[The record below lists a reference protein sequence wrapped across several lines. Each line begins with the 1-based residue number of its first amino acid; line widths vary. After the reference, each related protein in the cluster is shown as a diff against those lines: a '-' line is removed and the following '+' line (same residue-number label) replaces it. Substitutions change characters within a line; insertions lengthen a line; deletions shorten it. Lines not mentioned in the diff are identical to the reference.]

1 MSSSGQDVDL
11 ELESRPRRQSTRL
24 QGYPSFAHF
33 ISRDGDAAI
42 YRKFSHLS
50 ARSLLYL
57 QSELHELEERLQLLD
72 AEDGKDL
79 ENEEDLDNQQVQ
91 KAARNW
97 DYYSDQ
103 TNGRACQ
110 HRALQKEIKA
120 KIKEYHEAI
129 LLESQILALS
139 SPSSRTLHAFR
150 KWFGLNAVPVLWGRD
165 ERLFD
170 DERDLVALA
179 PVDSDR
185 LNLFLKTYFGWFFK
199 QRDEEHP
206 GSGDSRLFYYP
217 QRRIHTAGA
226 VISIIFS
233 AVLLIGAILCLLLV
247 AGKSMHL
254 RVGMIVLFTCL
265 FALVVGLVTNARR
278 AEIFGATAA

>member
-120 KIKEYHEAI
+120 KIKEY
-129 LLESQILALS
+129 
-139 SPSSRTLHAFR
+139 R
-150 KWFGLNAVPVLWGRD
+150 
-165 ERLFD
+165 ERGPEFD
-170 DERDLVALA
+170 
-179 PVDSDR
+179 
-185 LNLFLKTYFGWFFK
+185 
-199 QRDEEHP
+199 
-206 GSGDSRLFYYP
+206 
-217 QRRIHTAGA
+217 
-226 VISIIFS
+226 
-233 AVLLIGAILCLLLV
+233 
-247 AGKSMHL
+247 GK
-254 RVGMIVLFTCL
+254 
-265 FALVVGLVTNARR
+265 
-278 AEIFGATAA
+278 